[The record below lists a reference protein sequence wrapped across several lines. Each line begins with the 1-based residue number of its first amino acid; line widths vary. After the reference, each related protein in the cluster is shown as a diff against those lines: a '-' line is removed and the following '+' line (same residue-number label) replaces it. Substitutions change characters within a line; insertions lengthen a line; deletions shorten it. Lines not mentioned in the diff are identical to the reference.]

1 MYPKLIIDLKK
12 YYHNLNKMIEMTRL
26 NELSL
31 AVVSKVF
38 LAEQPFIDVI
48 NKTTVEYLADSH
60 LSNLKKMKTNK
71 KKMFLRIAQLS
82 EVEEVVEVANIS
94 LQSELTTIKALNKA
108 AKNNNKVHE
117 IILMFDLGDLREG
130 IYYEDSYLKLVEEI
144 LTFNNIKLL
153 GIGTNLTCYGGVIP
167 SLEILKRLEVI
178 KSTIET
184 KFKLKLTLISGG
196 NSSSIFLLE
205 KGKLPKFINNLRI
218 GEALVLGRE
227 TAYGNKIK
235 GFYDDVF
242 LLKASIVEIKK
253 KPSLP
258 DGETGMDAFGKK
270 VIIKDQGKQRR
281 AILAIGKQSVDKDD
295 LIILDKSEIIGASSD
310 HLIIDIKDQEYQIGV
325 VLTFKLRYGGI
336 LSLMTSPYVRKSYE
350 K

>member
-31 AVVSKVF
+31 VVVSKVF

-130 IYYEDSYLKLVEEI
+130 IYYQDNYLKVVEE
-144 LTFNNIKLL
+144 LLNLSNIRLL
-153 GIGTNLTCYGGVIP
+153 GIGTNLTCYGGLIP
-167 SLEILKRLEVI
+167 TKEVLEKLKDI
-178 KSTIET
+178 KENIEET
-184 KFKLKLTLISGG
+184 FKFKLAIISGG
-196 NSSSIFLLE
+196 NSSSLYLL
-205 KGKLPKFINNLRI
+205 KDNKLPSFINNLRL
-218 GEALVLGRE
+218 GESIVLGRE
-227 TAYGNKIK
+227 TAYGKALKNMH
-235 GFYDDVF
+235 DDVITVE
-242 LLKASIVEIKK
+242 AEIVEIKN
-253 KPSLP
+253 KPSFP
-258 DGETGMDAFGKK
+258 EGITGMDAFGNEVK
-270 VIIKDQGKQRR
+270 IIDQGLMNR
-281 AILAIGKQSVDKDD
+281 AILALGKQNVDCKD
-295 LIILDKSEIIGASSD
+295 LIPINNIEIIGCSSD
-310 HLIIDIKDQEYQIGV
+310 HLIVNIKDYNYKIGDKIK
-325 VLTFKLRYGGI
+325 FKLTYGGI
-336 LSLMTSPYVRKSYE
+336 LSVMTSPYVRKSYE